1 MVSAIDCTCAE
12 LTGSGRE
19 ATAAPKAI
27 VIIVIVSG
35 GKDALEKSF
44 ICVDRKMSAKHRAGR
59 CDPEAQ
65 PVPADRE
72 ASGLGRARHAT
83 YRQSLHTLHILHCC
97 GGD

>member
-44 ICVDRKMSAKHRAGR
+44 ICVDRKMSAKDRADR
-59 CDPEAQ
+59 CDLEAQ
-65 PVPADRE
+65 PVSTDMA
-72 ASGLGRARHAT
+72 ASRLG
-83 YRQSLHTLHILHCC
+83 
-97 GGD
+97 